1 MSGFDFFVLLFI
13 AGLLFLWWD
22 SLGAREVARRAVKK
36 VCEGHDVQFLDDTVK
51 IARIRLRRNLQGQ
64 LRIYRAYQFEF
75 SYSGEDRGLGE
86 IELLGRIVINITTDL
101 VEF

>member
-1 MSGFDFFVLLFI
+1 MSGFDFIVLLFM
-13 AGLLFLWWD
+13 AGLLLLWWD
-22 SLGAREVARRAVKK
+22 SLGAREVAKRSVKK

-51 IARIRLRRNLQGQ
+51 IARIRLRRNSLGQ
-64 LRIYRAYQFEF
+64 LRIYRAYHFEF

-86 IELLGRIVINITTDL
+86 IELLGRIVVNISTDL